1 MKNFKD
7 SLQAGIDA
15 AKVASNNRQEIASVI
30 RSVNEQVKEISD
42 GKAMFSKGKFYR
54 EPKPEAL
61 AVKAFIS
68 IMGNAGESYQGLGI
82 YNGDG
87 KNGIIIAEWS
97 EGASGYPCSLSYAGE
112 KIFCSNKIE
121 LENALSDLLSQVET
135 GEAILK
141 QMKTFVP
148 SDKPKDPDSA

>member
-15 AKVASNNRQEIASVI
+15 AKVASNNRKEIISVI
-30 RSVNEQVKEISD
+30 RSVSDQIKEISD
-42 GKAMFSKGKFYR
+42 GKAMFAKGKFYR
-54 EPKPEAL
+54 EPEGIA
-61 AVKAFIS
+61 ARAYVS
-68 IMGNAGESYQGLGI
+68 IMGSAGESYQGLAI

-97 EGASGYPCSLSYAGE
+97 EDASGYPCSLSYAGE

-121 LENALSDLLSQVET
+121 LENALSDLLSQVKT
-135 GEAILK
+135 GEAILR
-141 QMKTFVP
+141 QMRTYVP
-148 SDKPKDPDSA
+148 SEKPKDPDPA